1 MSNRLNKLL
10 EQKKLAKEVTG
21 WEIPPLK
28 DSGVD
33 KKLTAVIDK
42 LRKKNKRKLSVV
54 LEIFRFKIGEY
65 VPFDFLTP
73 TYGDT
78 PDPVS
83 GVRLGI
89 KRLNIDNLLLS
100 EDLKI
105 VEIPAIQVSR
115 SVGGVAYNK
124 VKLEVKEVELVLD
137 QAINDLKKSSNVV
150 QLNKVLK
157 LIKELKNEPFTT
169 SELAK
174 EFAGPN
180 SEKEALRILNSLEKA
195 AKDINFKNTFYVLLN
210 KAS

>member
-1 MSNRLNKLL
+1 MSNRLSKLL
-10 EQKKLAKEVTG
+10 EQKKLAKEGDG
-21 WEIPPLK
+21 WEIPSLK
-28 DSGVD
+28 DSKVD
-33 KKLTAVIDK
+33 EKLTAVIDK

-65 VPFDFLTP
+65 VPLDFLTP
-73 TYGDT
+73 AYGDT

-89 KRLNIDNLLLS
+89 KKLNIDNLLLS

-115 SVGGVAYNK
+115 SAEGAVYYKA
-124 VKLEVKEVELVLD
+124 KLEVKEVELALG
-137 QAINDLKKSSNVV
+137 QAMDDLKKSSNLI
-150 QLNKVLK
+150 QYNKVLK
-157 LIKELKNEPFTT
+157 LIKELNNEPFTI

-174 EFAGPN
+174 ELAGPN
-180 SEKEALRILNSLEKA
+180 SEEEALRILNSLEKA